1 MRAGARTVRPDPTTR
16 RKVAFAMPDQT
27 SDLSAARDAARES
40 MQAAVTAYLARETQ
54 LSTELS
60 SVKAERQAMEKTL
73 ATFDAPPR
81 KRRGRPPKAVTNT
94 ATPAAA

>member
-1 MRAGARTVRPDPTTR
+1 
-16 RKVAFAMPDQT
+16 MPDQ
-27 SDLSAARDAARES
+27 SNDLTAARDAARES
-40 MQAAVTAYLARETQ
+40 MKAAVTAYTARETV
-54 LSTELS
+54 LSTELA

-81 KRRGRPPKAVTNT
+81 KRRGRPPKSAADQ